1 MRSSA
6 IVQHPFS
13 SYCGR
18 QTEPHETTVVG
29 HRGQSGLVRRLV
41 VLLLVL
47 VFMLLV
53 RHSSLPIARASV
65 GAVEGWVFVLLAT
78 TSKGHIL

>member
-1 MRSSA
+1 
-6 IVQHPFS
+6 
-13 SYCGR
+13 
-18 QTEPHETTVVG
+18 
-29 HRGQSGLVRRLV
+29 LVRRLV